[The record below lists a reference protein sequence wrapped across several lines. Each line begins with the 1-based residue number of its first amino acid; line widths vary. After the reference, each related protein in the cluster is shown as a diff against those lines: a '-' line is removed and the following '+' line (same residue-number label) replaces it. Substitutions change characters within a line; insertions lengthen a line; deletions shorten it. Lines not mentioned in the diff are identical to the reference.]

1 VRTGK
6 IEINGKEYL
15 LCFSARVVRDCV
27 ERYGNIESIF
37 QALSKG
43 TETERMGESFWI
55 LAKMI
60 DAGARYA
67 RLEGIENPQPLDQ
80 DTLYDVFG
88 ADDLMEIRT
97 KIMGTV
103 ISGGEREIET
113 EQETGKNGETTRQ
126 DSVSGGTS
134 GMD

>member
-1 VRTGK
+1 MRTGK

-27 ERYGNIESIF
+27 ERYGNTESVF
-37 QALSKG
+37 QALSEG
-43 TETERMGESFWI
+43 TEIEQMDESFWM

-80 DTLYDVFG
+80 DALYDIFG
-88 ADDLMEIRT
+88 VDDLLEMRT

-103 ISGGEREIET
+103 VGGSEREIET

-126 DSVSGGTS
+126 DLVSGGTS